1 MDDEPI
7 RSQAA
12 RAAAE
17 LALVRVVHH
26 YGDRPEF
33 VVLGGLVPQLL
44 CSDAGVAHVG
54 TTDIDV
60 QVDLEIAGG
69 VVNTGRLEQA
79 LRNAEF
85 VPDRERVW
93 RWTTVAG
100 GVGAVV
106 KFELLADLETEP
118 NGATVIF
125 DDCEQLGAAN
135 LRGTGFAARDVEVRR
150 ISAKDGGVWSN
161 VEVNVTGLAGFLLAK
176 VAAAHGRRK
185 AKDGTTSPSSSCT
198 TTRAVR
204 KRRSNWCSTHSARI
218 SAVSQLPYWTWPR
231 TSPILARKGQ
241 PPTPSSSASTTPM
254 KIPQHSRQTH
264 WLPSRRSARHC
275 FGISRLLDV
284 DAFIDGRGPLVAALR
299 RADYDGGRAHGGT
312 RGGAAGS
319 KRCGVGWTGSHG
331 RHSMQP
337 LSLRRR
343 RTCRCR
349 RTATR

>member
-1 MDDEPI
+1 MDDEPM

-44 CSDAGVAHVG
+44 CSDAGVAHAG

-69 VVNTGRLEQA
+69 VVNTRRLEQA

-93 RWTTVAG
+93 RWATISD
-100 GVGAVV
+100 GVRAVV

-125 DDCEQLGAAN
+125 DDCEHLGAAN

-150 ISAKDGGVWSN
+150 ISAKDGGVWRN

-185 AKDGTTSPSSSCT
+185 AKDWYDIAFVLLHNDAGGP
-198 TTRAVR
+198 RPAVR
-204 KRRSNWCSTHSARI
+204 LVLDTFGADLGGLTTALQDLAANFSDPRAQGPTAYAEQFVIDHPDEDFST
-218 SAVSQLPYWTWPR
+218 
-231 TSPILARKGQ
+231 LA
-241 PPTPSSSASTTPM
+241 A
-254 KIPQHSRQTH
+254 
-264 WLPSRRSARHC
+264 
-275 FGISRLLDV
+275 
-284 DAFIDGRGPLVAALR
+284 DALVAVETFCQALL
-299 RADYDGGRAHGGT
+299 
-312 RGGAAGS
+312 
-319 KRCGVGWTGSHG
+319 
-331 RHSMQP
+331 RH
-337 LSLRRR
+337 
-343 RTCRCR
+343 
-349 RTATR
+349 